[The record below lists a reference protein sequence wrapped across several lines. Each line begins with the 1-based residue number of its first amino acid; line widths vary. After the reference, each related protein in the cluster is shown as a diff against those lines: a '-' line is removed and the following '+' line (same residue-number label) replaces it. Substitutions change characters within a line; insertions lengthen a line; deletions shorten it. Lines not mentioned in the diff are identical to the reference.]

1 MSDCLYFLRYWA
13 ICVLQLLVNQAVT
26 PQNLKLTL
34 SFLLSRFAKWPKS
47 QDAYLNISRTKRAFN
62 VKQKEFFIILKG
74 FQLPK
79 IVSDLRVTLSINS
92 LPESKKI
99 HQILIF
105 LGINPYNENNN
116 IQKQSFGSVL

>member
-13 ICVLQLLVNQAVT
+13 ICVLQLFVNQAVT

-47 QDAYLNISRTKRAFN
+47 QDTYLNILRTKRAFN
-62 VKQKEFFIILKG
+62 VKQKEFFIILK
-74 FQLPK
+74 LPK

-92 LPESKKI
+92 LPEPKKI
-99 HQILIF
+99 HQILTF
-105 LGINPYNENNN
+105 LGINPYSENND
-116 IQKQSFGSVL
+116 IQKQSFGSVQ